1 MRYLKKGYVHL
12 YTGNGKG
19 KTTAA
24 LGLALRAAGAG
35 LKVFIAQF
43 AKGVATSELKSL
55 RKLSK
60 FITVKRF
67 GRRSF
72 IKSNPT
78 GIDRKCAAKGLAF
91 VKKVISGGRYDM
103 VILDELCGACRHNLI
118 PIKEVLA
125 MIEKRPPWVEVVVT
139 GRDAP
144 KELIA
149 AADIVTEMRG
159 IKHYYVAGVKARKGI
174 EY

>member
-1 MRYLKKGYVHL
+1 MSPLKRGFVHL

-43 AKGVATSELKSL
+43 GKGSPTGELKSL
-55 RKLSK
+55 KKLSK
-60 FITVKRF
+60 QITVRQF
-67 GRRSF
+67 GVRTF
-72 IKSNPT
+72 IKRKPT
-78 GIDRKCAAKGLAF
+78 IIDRTLAAKGLAA
-91 VKKVISGGRYDM
+91 VERALLQGGYDV
-103 VILDELCGACRHNLI
+103 VILDEVCIACRYKMV
-118 PIKEVLA
+118 PTRKVLD
-125 MIEKRPPWVEVVVT
+125 IINNRPEQVEVIMT

-144 KELIA
+144 KDLA
-149 AADIVTEMRG
+149 NAADLVTEMRE
-159 IKHYYVAGVKARKGI
+159 IRHYFSKGVRARKGI

>member
-1 MRYLKKGYVHL
+1 MGKLRKGYIHL

-35 LKVFIAQF
+35 LKIFIAQF
-43 AKGVATSELKSL
+43 AKGSGTSELESL
-55 RKLSK
+55 
-60 FITVKRF
+60 KRF
-67 GRRSF
+67 SGQITIKQFGGCSF
-72 IKSNPT
+72 IKRNPSKV
-78 GIDRKCAAKGLAF
+78 DYAKAAMGMAA
-91 VKKVISGGRYDM
+91 VKKVIEKGRYDM
-103 VILDELCGACRHNLI
+103 VVLDELCGACRYKLI
-118 PIKEVLA
+118 PVKEVLA

-144 KELIA
+144 KKLIA

-159 IKHYYVAGVKARKGI
+159 IKHYYIAGVKARKGI